1 MVEVKS
7 MLTRREMLGA
17 TAASSLIAGPAFTA
31 AAPGD
36 LGAIR
41 AVTITSGDLALAEQ
55 AWTRFMDYRVVDRG
69 RIPSHL
75 ADSWGAPGVAGRHY
89 VALGPASGEPTVLR
103 FVDQPTPAGY
113 SPLGALGW
121 STTEITVRNSDQLF
135 ERLRHSPFKIL
146 HPPHII
152 PTYPYLKAMQA
163 EGPSGERL
171 NLTWINPAQ
180 PGIAV
185 AKSFVGRC
193 FIAVQGTPDLAGAL
207 RYFHETFGAEVSPIR
222 VVPEVPKIELAVVD
236 LADGCKIETDQY
248 RPSARPKPRPGG
260 GLPPGLALVSFECPA
275 FARMAS
281 RALTPPV
288 RAAVAP
294 LHGRRAAT
302 MIGFSGELIELIEV

>member
-1 MVEVKS
+1 
-7 MLTRREMLGA
+7 MLTRRQMLEA
-17 TAASSLIAGPAFTA
+17 AAASSLIAIGRPASAGPAL
-31 AAPGD
+31 GG

-41 AVTITSGDLALAEQ
+41 AVTITSGDLAVAEH
-55 AWTRFMDYRVVDRG
+55 AWTRFMGYRVVDRG
-69 RIPSHL
+69 RISHHM
-75 ADSWGAPGVAGRHY
+75 ASSWGAPGVAGSNY

-103 FVDQPTPAGY
+103 FIHQPMPQGY
-113 SPLGALGW
+113 SPQGALGW

-135 ERLRHSPFKIL
+135 DRIRHSPFRIL

-171 NLTWINPAQ
+171 NLTWINPPQ

-207 RYFHETFGAEVSPIR
+207 HYFKETFGNEVSPIR
-222 VVPEVPKIELAVVD
+222 VVPETPKIELAVVN
-236 LADGCKIETDQY
+236 LSDGCKIEADQY
-248 RPSARPKPRPGG
+248 SPLAKPKPRPDG
-260 GLPPGLALVSFECPA
+260 GLPPGLALVSFECPN
-275 FARMAS
+275 FGKLEGRC
-281 RALTPPV
+281 LTPPV
-288 RAAVAP
+288 RASMAP

-302 MIGFSGELIELIEV
+302 VVGFSGELIELIEV